1 MWGNEDSAASLCH
14 PTPMPNGAFQRGLG
28 MSQVGGF
35 LQEETVFPPRALQP
49 LRVHRLSAPRVG
61 AGSPIST
68 PSSPKSLL
76 LPSSSSH
83 NLTVGS
89 PESPLSSL
97 GHPTPT
103 RAKALARNEQILEK
117 GRKTLKRRTYS
128 ISRAQRRQWISPN
141 KRKLGQ
147 NKMHSKSLLSKAA
160 GNVLLSHR

>member
-1 MWGNEDSAASLCH
+1 MGDEDSAATLRQ
-14 PTPMPNGAFQRGLG
+14 PIPMPNGAVQRGLG

-35 LQEETVFPPRALQP
+35 LQEEAVVPLRALQP
-49 LRVHRLSAPRVG
+49 LHVHRLSAPRVR

-68 PSSPKSLL
+68 PNSPQSLL

-89 PESPLSSL
+89 PASPLSSL
-97 GHPTPT
+97 GHPRPT

-117 GRKTLKRRTYS
+117 GRKIPKRRTYS

-160 GNVLLSHR
+160 GHVLLSHR